1 MSEYRGEVKWTTEE
15 DEEKNKVK
23 EMADKGVGMIRRR
36 RGKIGN
42 RVRYARRK
50 NRKEIAK
57 RDCEWKNKK

>member
-1 MSEYRGEVKWTTEE
+1 MKK
-15 DEEKNKVK
+15 KNKVK

-50 NRKEIAK
+50 KRKEIAK

>member
-1 MSEYRGEVKWTTEE
+1 MSEYRGEVKRTTEE

-23 EMADKGVGMIRRR
+23 EMADTGDGMIRRR

-50 NRKEIAK
+50 K
-57 RDCEWKNKK
+57 R

>member
-1 MSEYRGEVKWTTEE
+1 MSEYRGEVKRTTEE

-50 NRKEIAK
+50 KRKEIAT

>member
-23 EMADKGVGMIRRR
+23 EMADTGVGMIRRR
-36 RGKIGN
+36 REKIGN

-50 NRKEIAK
+50 K
-57 RDCEWKNKK
+57 R